1 MAGSLP
7 KNVYLYRLF
16 DKDMKSDYTVWARY
30 CLSADSPEVRDGAG
44 RNRIPEPERKSL
56 FALYLAKFKDPLIII
71 LCVILV
77 LSCCVTSYEIAQTGE
92 WRLLFEPA
100 GILLA
105 ILLSTG
111 IGFIFE
117 VRAER
122 EFDIRRQVRDRDPV
136 KVVRRPRKG
145 AKPLLMKIPQCDV
158 VVGDLV
164 KLEEGD
170 AVPADGRVVEGDM
183 VRIDESAY
191 TGEPYTHKSAGGE
204 AGSRGDE
211 AYDTDFLL
219 RGSIV
224 LEGSCYYKVTAVGAD
239 TEEGK
244 GERQIQQEEGTE
256 TPLNRQ
262 LDQLGSLLARASYL
276 IAGLIVVG
284 RMVYYLVG
292 VSPDLRTPLF
302 FVEYLLHSIMIAV
315 TLIVVAVPEGLPMSV
330 TVSLALSMRQMLREN
345 NLVRKLHACETMGAA
360 TVICTDKTGT
370 LTQNRM
376 TVVRSRF
383 TAPEESLVDG
393 IAVNSSAELTARED
407 GSVFGVGNPTEVAL
421 LSWIADRY
429 AADYV
434 QVRSAWEVL
443 SQEPFDTR
451 RKYMS
456 TTARRVAD
464 GKVVTFIKGAPEIV
478 LDMCGSGFPDRAS
491 FEEELALYQSQAMRT
506 LAFAEQPEGSPAP
519 VLAGVVGIADPI
531 REDVRE
537 AVASCRRAGVRVV
550 MVTGDVAATAR
561 EIGRQLGLAVEDD
574 RSTLTGAE
582 FAAMPDEEALEWA
595 RSISILSRARPEDKA
610 RLVSLLQQQ
619 GHVVAVTGDGTNDA
633 LALKK
638 AQVGLSMGD
647 GTARAKEVS
656 DITILDNSFSSI
668 NKAILWGRSL
678 YQNIRR
684 FILFQMVINV
694 CACLVVLT
702 GAFTGIDSP
711 LTVTQMLWVNLIMDT
726 FAAMALSS
734 LPPDPRVM
742 TEKPRGPGSHI
753 VSRRMVRYIA
763 CVGVLFFLLL
773 AGFWQLLWHSDIG
786 SVGELLSAEELKEFF
801 RGFFDFSKTKVHM
814 SAYESGVFFTTF
826 VMMQFWNLFNVRYY
840 RTGRSLLSDLVEG
853 ISGKRKLSGSFSRG
867 FLLVTA
873 IILLGQVMIV
883 NLAGSFFEVA
893 PLSARDWGLL
903 LLLTCPVLLIPD
915 LVRTLRHCRFRKNG

>member
-1 MAGSLP
+1 MA
-7 KNVYLYRLF
+7 N
-16 DKDMKSDYTVWARY
+16 DYKIWARY
-30 CLSADSPEVRDGAG
+30 GLSADSPEVRQGVG

-56 FALYLAKFKDPLIII
+56 LSLYFEKFKDPLIII

-77 LSCCVTSYEIAQTGE
+77 LSCGVTAYEIAQTHQL
-92 WRLLFEPA
+92 RLLFEPI

-122 EFDIRRQVRDRDPV
+122 EFNIRKQVRDEELV
-136 KVVRRPRKG
+136 KVVRRPKKG
-145 AKPLLMKIPQCDV
+145 ANPRLLSVKKCDV

-170 AVPADGRVVEGDM
+170 AVPADGRVVAGER

-191 TGEPYTHKSAGGE
+191 TGEPYTHKSA
-204 AGSRGDE
+204 ATAAAKGDE
-211 AYDTDFLL
+211 AYDADFLL

-244 GERQIQQEEGTE
+244 GEKQIQEEEAVE
-256 TPLNRQ
+256 TPLNKQ
-262 LDQLGSLLARASYL
+262 LDQLGSYLARASYL

-284 RMVYYLVG
+284 RMIYYLFAIDA
-292 VSPDLRTPLF
+292 SLHTPLF
-302 FVEYLLHSIMIAV
+302 FVEYLLHSVMIAV

-376 TVVRSRF
+376 SVVRSRF
-383 TAPEESLVDG
+383 VGGEDELVAG
-393 IAVNSSAELTARED
+393 ISVNSTAELTERED

-421 LSWIADRY
+421 LSWISDRFS
-429 AADYV
+429 ADYV
-434 QVRSAWEVL
+434 QLRNEWEVL

-456 TTARRVAD
+456 TTARHLSDGRVV
-464 GKVVTFIKGAPEIV
+464 KFIKGAPEMI
-478 LDMCGSGFPDRAS
+478 LDMCGDAFPERAA
-491 FEEELALYQSQAMRT
+491 FEEELADYQSKAMRT
-506 LAFAEQPEGSPAP
+506 LAFAEQPEGAPAP
-519 VLAGVVGIADPI
+519 VLSGIVGIADPI
-531 REDVRE
+531 REDVKE
-537 AVASCRRAGVRVV
+537 AVENCRKAHVRVI

-561 EIGRQLGLAVEDD
+561 EIGRQLGLVEDD
-574 RSTLTGAE
+574 SCPVLTGAE
-582 FAAMPDEEALEWA
+582 FAAMSDAEALE
-595 RSISILSRARPEDKA
+595 RVKDLTILSRARPEDKS

-656 DITILDNSFSSI
+656 DITILDNSFTSI

-702 GAFTGIDSP
+702 GAFTGFDSP
-711 LTVTQMLWVNLIMDT
+711 LNVTQMLWVNLIMDT

-734 LPPDPRVM
+734 LPPDPTVM
-742 TEKPRGPGSHI
+742 TERPRNPGSHI
-753 VSRRMVRYIA
+753 VNRRMVKYILS
-763 CVGVLFFLLL
+763 VGLLFFLIL
-773 AGFWQLLWHSDIG
+773 AGFWQLLWHSDVN
-786 SVGELLSAEELKEFF
+786 SVRELFSQEELREFF
-801 RGFFDFSKTKVHM
+801 VGFFDFSQGGKHM
-814 SAYESGVFFTTF
+814 SHYQSAIFFSTF
-826 VMMQFWNLFNVRYY
+826 VLMQFWNLFNVRYF
-840 RTGRSLLSDLVEG
+840 RTGRSFLTDLVE
-853 ISGKRKLSGSFSRG
+853 SLAGKRKLSGSFSRG
-867 FLLVTA
+867 FLLVA
-873 IILLGQVMIV
+873 LVILLGQVLIV
-883 NLAGSFFEVA
+883 NLAGDFFEVA
-893 PLSARDWGLL
+893 PLSAQDWGLL
-903 LLLTCPVLLIPD
+903 FLATSPVLLIPE
-915 LVRTLRHCRFRKNG
+915 LFRTVRHVRRVRRNA